1 MVSSIKIKDSFYT
14 EKALR
19 LLNPKDYHD
28 ANPMK
33 YPTIA
38 LTEEEEED
46 LAMLETIQDLLSD
59 LSQKFVTVYEK
70 NPYEDPDGGSEKAI
84 YLPDHDAVGFKINVE
99 KSGYYN
105 IYLRYF
111 SINEDGVSKK
121 TSIER
126 SIYIDGAIPFY
137 ESTYVSISK
146 TYRSYVEDG
155 EGNKLYGSNI
165 QNGDDRGFATDI
177 NGNEIR
183 PSAEMTGVENDR
195 FDGFHRFSC
204 GAVEVLFVGRRACSA
219 VLRPQ
224 RADGAFGHPSGAGE
238 RGAVL

>member
-1 MVSSIKIKDSFYT
+1 M
-14 EKALR
+14 
-19 LLNPKDYHD
+19 
-28 ANPMK
+28 
-33 YPTIA
+33 
-38 LTEEEEED
+38 
-46 LAMLETIQDLLSD
+46 
-59 LSQKFVTVYEK
+59 
-70 NPYEDPDGGSEKAI
+70 
-84 YLPDHDAVGFKINVE
+84 E

-183 PSAEMTGVENDR
+183 PSAEMTEAWR
-195 FDGFHRFSC
+195 TIALIHRFSC